1 MHERFPLYPGK
12 RTFAADFGM
21 SFTRVTKVKAPHKR
35 GRRLSGDDLLLTGCE
50 ESLTKPAGL
59 TQTDAPLWRSR
70 RAPSPFAL
78 AIRRT
83 RS

>member
-12 RTFAADFGM
+12 RTFAAEFGM
-21 SFTRVTKVKAPHKR
+21 SFTRVTKVKAHHKR
-35 GRRLSGDDLLLTGCE
+35 GRRLSGDDLFLTGCE

-70 RAPSPFAL
+70 RAPVTL
-78 AIRRT
+78 CLGYT
-83 RS
+83 EN